1 MKLTVV
7 EHVTRNVLRFTCIGS
22 IVLIVASCGST
33 QVVRAPDSK
42 PDSLLTFDE
51 AILRLDDWR
60 TRIRKLEDDD
70 QKMQGE
76 IKSLEDRLNA
86 VVAEIKRCQDE
97 TNRLIGAT
105 DAQINQFRERLGR
118 LEGRIR
124 ELRSLSDNDFEARR
138 SEVYTLAAE
147 WNRLRN
153 EKIAVLPEF
162 FDRMITARRDIQGL
176 LDRKPAWR
184 GKYVVR
190 PWNESKDCL
199 WNIAGQSEVYG
210 DPFHWPK
217 IWQANT
223 DLVKNPDIIQPGW
236 ELSLPPPGPLTP
248 EEKRAERRYWR
259 KKRQMMEAQQ
269 TQGQAQQQ
277 SPATSASEE
286 SERGERRP

>member
-1 MKLTVV
+1 MNHLLA
-7 EHVTRNVLRFTCIGS
+7 RSLAIAACAAAIM
-22 IVLIVASCGST
+22 SCGSS
-33 QVVRAPDSK
+33 QVVRAPESK

-60 TRIRKLEDDD
+60 MRIRKLEDDE

-76 IKSLEDRLNA
+76 VKALEERLNA
-86 VVAEIKRCQDE
+86 AVGDLKRCQDE
-97 TNRLIGAT
+97 NNRLIGAS

-124 ELRSLSDNDFEARR
+124 ELRGLSDNDFEPRR
-138 SEVYTLAAE
+138 NEVYALAAE

-162 FDRMITARRDIQGL
+162 FDRMIAARRDIQSL
-176 LDRKPAWR
+176 MDRKPAWK

-190 PWNESKDCL
+190 PWSESKDCL
-199 WNIAGQSEVYG
+199 WNIAGQSDVYG

-223 DLVKNPDIIQPGW
+223 DLIRNPDIIRPGW
-236 ELSLPPPGPLTP
+236 ELNVPPPGPLTP

-259 KKRQMMEAQQ
+259 KKREAMAAQEQSQSNAAPQQ
-269 TQGQAQQQ
+269 PTTPTEQ
-277 SPATSASEE
+277 
-286 SERGERRP
+286 SERGERKP

>member
-1 MKLTVV
+1 MNHLLA
-7 EHVTRNVLRFTCIGS
+7 RSLAIAACAAAIM
-22 IVLIVASCGST
+22 SCGSS
-33 QVVRAPDSK
+33 QVVRAPESK

-60 TRIRKLEDDD
+60 MRIRKLEDDE

-76 IKSLEDRLNA
+76 VKALEERLNA
-86 VVAEIKRCQDE
+86 AVGDLKRCQDE
-97 TNRLIGAT
+97 NNRLIGAS

-124 ELRSLSDNDFEARR
+124 ELRGLSDNDFEPRR
-138 SEVYTLAAE
+138 NEVYALAAE

-162 FDRMITARRDIQGL
+162 FDRMIAARRDIQSL
-176 LDRKPAWR
+176 MDRKPAWK

-190 PWNESKDCL
+190 PWSESKDCL
-199 WNIAGQSEVYG
+199 WNIAGQSDVYG

-223 DLVKNPDIIQPGW
+223 DLIRNPDIIRPGW
-236 ELSLPPPGPLTP
+236 ELSVPPPGPLTP

-259 KKRQMMEAQQ
+259 KKREAMAAQEQSQSNTVPQQ
-269 TQGQAQQQ
+269 PTTPTEQ
-277 SPATSASEE
+277 
-286 SERGERRP
+286 SERGERKP

>member
-1 MKLTVV
+1 MLLPTVDQWK
-7 EHVTRNVLRFTCIGS
+7 RSALLCIGACA
-22 IVLIVASCGST
+22 IVLAVASCGSS
-33 QVVRAPDSK
+33 QVVRAPESK
-42 PDSLLTFDE
+42 PDSLLTYDE

-60 TRIRKLEDDD
+60 MRIRKLEDDD

-76 IKSLEDRLNA
+76 VKALEERLNA
-86 VVAEIKRCQDE
+86 AVAELKRCQDE
-97 TNRLIGAT
+97 TNKLIGAT

-124 ELRSLSDNDFEARR
+124 ELRALNDNDFEARR
-138 SEVYTLAAE
+138 SEVYALAAE

-162 FDRMITARRDIQGL
+162 FDRMIAARRDIQSL
-176 LDRKPAWR
+176 IDRKPAWR

-190 PWNESKDCL
+190 PWSESKDCL

-223 DLVKNPDIIQPGW
+223 DLIKNPDIIQPGW
-236 ELSLPPPGPLTP
+236 ELNVPPPGPLTP

-259 KKRQMMEAQQ
+259 KKRQAMAAQQ
-269 TQGQAQQQ
+269 EQAMQQ
-277 SPATSASEE
+277 SQTPPSPTGE
-286 SERGERRP
+286 STERGEKRP

>member
-1 MKLTVV
+1 METPMNHLLA
-7 EHVTRNVLRFTCIGS
+7 RSLAIATCAAAIM
-22 IVLIVASCGST
+22 SCGSS
-33 QVVRAPDSK
+33 QVVRAPESK

-60 TRIRKLEDDD
+60 MRIRKLEDDE

-76 IKSLEDRLNA
+76 VKALEERLNA
-86 VVAEIKRCQDE
+86 AVGDLKRCQDE
-97 TNRLIGAT
+97 NNRLIGAS

-124 ELRSLSDNDFEARR
+124 ELRGLSDNDFEPRR
-138 SEVYTLAAE
+138 NEVYALAAE

-162 FDRMITARRDIQGL
+162 FDRMIAARRDIQSL
-176 LDRKPAWR
+176 MDRKPAWK

-190 PWNESKDCL
+190 PWSESKDCL
-199 WNIAGQSEVYG
+199 WNIAGQSDVYG

-223 DLVKNPDIIQPGW
+223 DLIRNPDIIRPGW
-236 ELSLPPPGPLTP
+236 ELNVPPPGPLTP

-259 KKRQMMEAQQ
+259 KKREAMAAQEQSQSNTAPQQ
-269 TQGQAQQQ
+269 PTTPTEQ
-277 SPATSASEE
+277 
-286 SERGERRP
+286 SERGERKP

>member
-1 MKLTVV
+1 MNHLLA
-7 EHVTRNVLRFTCIGS
+7 RSLAIAACAAAIM
-22 IVLIVASCGST
+22 SCGSS
-33 QVVRAPDSK
+33 QVVRAPESK

-60 TRIRKLEDDD
+60 MRIRKLEDDE

-76 IKSLEDRLNA
+76 VKALEERLNA
-86 VVAEIKRCQDE
+86 AVGDLKRCQDE
-97 TNRLIGAT
+97 NNRLIGAS

-124 ELRSLSDNDFEARR
+124 ELRGLSDNDFEPRR
-138 SEVYTLAAE
+138 NEVYALAAE

-162 FDRMITARRDIQGL
+162 FDRMIAARRDIQSL
-176 LDRKPAWR
+176 MDRKPAWK

-190 PWNESKDCL
+190 PWSESKDCL
-199 WNIAGQSEVYG
+199 WNIAGQSDVYG

-223 DLVKNPDIIQPGW
+223 DLIRNPDIIRPGW
-236 ELSLPPPGPLTP
+236 ELNVPPPGPLTP

-259 KKRQMMEAQQ
+259 KKREAMAAQEQSQSNTAPQQ
-269 TQGQAQQQ
+269 PTTPTEQ
-277 SPATSASEE
+277 
-286 SERGERRP
+286 SERGERKP